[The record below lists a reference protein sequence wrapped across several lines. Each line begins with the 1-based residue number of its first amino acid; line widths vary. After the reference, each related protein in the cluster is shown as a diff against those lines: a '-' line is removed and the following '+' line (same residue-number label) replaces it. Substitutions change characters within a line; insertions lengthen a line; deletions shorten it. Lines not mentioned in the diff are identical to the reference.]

1 MCVSV
6 RRVNSSRND
15 NDGLFRPCS
24 RTSLALC
31 VCVCVCGRR
40 VVVGYSSGCLVGTIC
55 GLLLS
60 LDGRS
65 SSIW

>member
-1 MCVSV
+1 MCVRV

-31 VCVCVCGRR
+31 VCVCLWPK
-40 VVVGYSSGCLVGTIC
+40 SGGWL
-55 GLLLS
+55 LEWLLS
-60 LDGRS
+60 WHHL
-65 SSIW
+65 WPLAVP